1 MPVVNVLAVPA
12 AEGSRTVAD
21 RLPGGC
27 LMNTI
32 WSPATVP
39 TPYTVPPGATL
50 TLLIALTG
58 ADRETVIHVAPD
70 LSCKVPSFRPP
81 PAAMS
86 VPSAV
91 TASAS

>member
-1 MPVVNVLAVPA
+1 M
-12 AEGSRTVAD
+12 TVAD

-27 LMNTI
+27 TMSTD
-32 WSPATVP
+32 WFPATEP

-50 TLLIALTG
+50 TLVTVSDWRGQGDGCPHRARPLLQG
-58 ADRETVIHVAPD
+58 AVV
-70 LSCKVPSFRPP
+70 CPP

-91 TASAS
+91 TASAL